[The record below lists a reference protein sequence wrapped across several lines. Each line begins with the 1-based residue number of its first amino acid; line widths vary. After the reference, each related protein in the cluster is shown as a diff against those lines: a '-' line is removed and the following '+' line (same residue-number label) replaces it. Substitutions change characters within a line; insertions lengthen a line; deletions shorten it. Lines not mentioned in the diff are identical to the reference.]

1 MLIARLPAGPRDAL
15 FGLPGFFKLKPADG
29 ALPGPP
35 PRLRNRV

>member
-1 MLIARLPAGPRDAL
+1 MLIARLPAGPCDAL

-35 PRLRNRV
+35 LRLRNRV